1 MAYNEEIKPFLFGV
15 VRRHMSKLESVF
27 QAELIKEL
35 KELLPGCFILKND
48 ANLVQ
53 GIPDL
58 LVLYKGAWAMLEV
71 KASADASHQPNQ
83 DYYIDLFGEMSYSAF
98 IFPENKE
105 EILREIYA
113 ALWSART
120 SRKTVRK

>member
-1 MAYNEEIKPFLFGV
+1 
-15 VRRHMSKLESVF
+15 MSKLESVF

-35 KELLPGCFILKND
+35 KELLPGCFIMKND

-58 LVLYKGAWAMLEV
+58 IVLYNSRWAMLEV
-71 KASADASHQPNQ
+71 KASHDANHQPNQ
-83 DYYIDLFGEMSYSAF
+83 DYYVDMFGKMSYAAF

-105 EILREIYA
+105 EILHAVYA
-113 ALWSART
+113 ALWGAKP
-120 SRKTVRK
+120 SRPTLRK

>member
-1 MAYNEEIKPFLFGV
+1 
-15 VRRHMSKLESVF
+15 MSKLESVF

-35 KELLPGCFILKND
+35 KALLPGCVILKND

-58 LVLYKGAWAMLEV
+58 LVLYRNRWAMLEV
-71 KASADASHQPNQ
+71 KASATASHQPNQ
-83 DYYIDLFGEMSYSAF
+83 DYYVDLLNEMSYSAF

-105 EILREIYA
+105 EILREVYS
-113 ALWSART
+113 ALWGARA
-120 SRKTVRK
+120 SRPLVRK

>member
-1 MAYNEEIKPFLFGV
+1 
-15 VRRHMSKLESVF
+15 MSKLESVF